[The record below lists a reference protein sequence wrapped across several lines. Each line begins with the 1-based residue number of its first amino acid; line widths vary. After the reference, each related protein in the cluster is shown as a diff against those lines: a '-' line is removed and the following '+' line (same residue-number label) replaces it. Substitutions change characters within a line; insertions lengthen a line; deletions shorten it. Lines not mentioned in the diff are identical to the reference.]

1 LESALGQSGTTVTA
15 FLERLVGEP
24 VDAWHQHHVL
34 TDTRTPNLLGVDEG
48 HDLLRRST
56 VLRGRKSAEAYV
68 HAESLIALGR
78 LPASF
83 SWQLK
88 TSNDPIGRIF
98 TREGIVFNRSALS
111 PRDLARA
118 PLSAGCPVP
127 EDYLFTRAYRVEVA
141 GLPVMVIAEWFLPT
155 LERFLSSC

>member
-1 LESALGQSGTTVTA
+1 MAPA
-15 FLERLVGEP
+15 PCADR
-24 VDAWHQHHVL
+24 HQN
-34 TDTRTPNLLGVDEG
+34 TEFLGVDEG